1 MPVVAYYLG
10 RPARTWIAAMSGPG
24 NGRELV
30 RRDIPGQRDI
40 RGQTA
45 TRGADR
51 PAKDTG
57 GRQSP
62 AATAASASA

>member
-1 MPVVAYYLG
+1 MPVVPYYLG
-10 RPARTWIAAMSGPG
+10 RPAQVWLAAMSGPG

-30 RRDIPGQRDI
+30 RRDIPGQRDTP
-40 RGQTA
+40 GQPA
-45 TRGADR
+45 TRRAGR
-51 PAKDTG
+51 PTKDTG